1 RIWRVRMEMFLV
13 DQVRRFNRT
22 MTERVGVLNDHF
34 LGRDHPLG
42 EARLLW
48 EIGEKGAEVREL
60 RRRLSLDSA
69 YVSRLLRSLEHQ
81 GLLVVR
87 TSEQDGRVR
96 FVQLTGAGF
105 RERTELDQRADT
117 FARSLLEPL
126 SESQRVKLGEAMAQV
141 ERLLIASMVQITITD
156 PTSPD
161 ARWCLEQY
169 FTELGQRFEAGF
181 DSTIGI
187 SAHPH
192 ELVPPAGLLLV
203 ARLREEPIG
212 CGALKFHE
220 NAPGEIKRMWV
231 AKRARGLGLGRRL
244 LEALEYEARQAGV
257 TILHLETN
265 RTLAEAIALYRQ
277 AGYQEVEAFNDEP
290 YAHHWFEKRL

>member
-1 RIWRVRMEMFLV
+1 MEMLLV
-13 DQVRRFNRT
+13 EQVRHFNRT

-48 EIGEKGAEVREL
+48 EIGEQGAEVREL

-69 YVSRLLRSLEHQ
+69 YVSRLLRSLEQQ

-96 FVQLTGAGF
+96 LVQLTETGL
-105 RERTELDQRADT
+105 RERAELDQRADA
-117 FARSLLEPL
+117 FVRSLLEPL
-126 SESQRVKLGEAMAQV
+126 NESQRVKLGAAMAQV
-141 ERLLIASMVQITITD
+141 ERLLIASMVQISVAD
-156 PTSPD
+156 PTSQD
-161 ARWCLEQY
+161 ARWCIEQY

-181 DSTIGI
+181 DPTLGI

-192 ELVPPAGLLLV
+192 ELVPPTGLLLV
-203 ARLREEPIG
+203 ARLREKPIG

-231 AKRARGLGLGRRL
+231 AKHARGLGLGRRL
-244 LEALEYEARQAGV
+244 LEALEHEARQTGV
-257 TILHLETN
+257 KILHLETN
-265 RTLAEAIALYRQ
+265 RTLREAIELYRQ

-290 YAHHWFEKRL
+290 YAHYWFEKHL

>member
-1 RIWRVRMEMFLV
+1 MEMSLV
-13 DQVRRFNRT
+13 DQVRRFNRI

-48 EIGEKGAEVREL
+48 EIGEQGIEVREL

-69 YVSRLLRSLEHQ
+69 YVSRLLRSLEQQ

-87 TSEQDGRVR
+87 ASEQDGRVR
-96 FVQLTGAGF
+96 LAQLTEAGF
-105 RERTELDQRADT
+105 RERAELDQRASA
-117 FARSLLEPL
+117 FAHSLLEPL
-126 SESQRVKLGEAMAQV
+126 SESQRAKLGAAMAQV
-141 ERLLIASMVQITITD
+141 ERLLVISMVQITVAD
-156 PTSPD
+156 PTSQD
-161 ARWCLEQY
+161 AQWCLEQY
-169 FTELGQRFEAGF
+169 FTELGQRFESGF
-181 DSTIGI
+181 DPTVGT

-203 ARLREEPIG
+203 ARLREEPVG

-220 NAPGEIKRMWV
+220 NAPAEIKRMWV
-231 AKRARGLGLGRRL
+231 AKHARGLGLGRRL
-244 LEALEYEARQAGV
+244 LGALEHEARQ
-257 TILHLETN
+257 TCIKILHLETN
-265 RTLAEAIALYRQ
+265 RTLTEAIELYRH

-290 YAHHWFEKRL
+290 YAHYWFEKRL

>member
-1 RIWRVRMEMFLV
+1 MEMSLV
-13 DQVRRFNRT
+13 DQVRRFHRT

-81 GLLVVR
+81 GLLAVR
-87 TSEQDGRVR
+87 RSEQDGRVC
-96 FVQLTGAGF
+96 FVQLTEAG
-105 RERTELDQRADT
+105 RSERTELDQRADV

-141 ERLLIASMVQITITD
+141 ERLLIASMVQITVAD

-161 ARWCLEQY
+161 ARWCFEQY

-181 DSTIGI
+181 DPTLGI

-212 CGALKFHE
+212 CGALKFHD

-265 RTLAEAIALYRQ
+265 RILAEAIALYRQ
-277 AGYQEVEAFNDEP
+277 AGYQEVEAFDDEP